1 MQFQENALTDGR
13 SDGRIKG
20 WTEGQ
25 THPTLQDLS
34 GYNQGSKNDK
44 P

>member
-13 SDGRIKG
+13 SDGRIKE

-25 THPTLQDLS
+25 TDPIL
-34 GYNQGSKNDK
+34 
-44 P
+44 